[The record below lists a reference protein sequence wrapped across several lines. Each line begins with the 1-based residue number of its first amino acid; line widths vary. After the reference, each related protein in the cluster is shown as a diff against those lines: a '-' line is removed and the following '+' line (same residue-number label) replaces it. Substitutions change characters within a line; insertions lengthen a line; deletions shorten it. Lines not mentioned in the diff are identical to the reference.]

1 MSPYKKEGV
10 FTEPE
15 FQSEDIIL
23 KRDPDGTALAN
34 IDHTIVRHSPTGF
47 NWGYE
52 GSGPAD
58 LSLNILLQFVAQSK
72 AEDVYQN
79 FKRDVIRNIPPQG
92 GIIKAEHIK
101 NWLLEY

>member
-1 MSPYKKEGV
+1 M
-10 FTEPE
+10 FTDQEL
-15 FQSEDIIL
+15 QSEDIIL

-58 LSLNILLQFVAQSK
+58 LALNTLLQFVDQNTA
-72 AEDVYQN
+72 DNLYQY
-79 FKRDVIRNIPPQG
+79 FKRDVISKIPTQG
-92 GIIKAEHIK
+92 GIIKAQHIK
-101 NWLLEY
+101 NWLLEYPTSKD

>member
-1 MSPYKKEGV
+1 MSPYKNNDV
-10 FTEPE
+10 FTEQE
-15 FQSEDIIL
+15 FQSEDILL
-23 KRDPDGTALAN
+23 KRDPDGTPLAN

-58 LSLNILLQFVAQSK
+58 LSLNILLHFVAPDT
-72 AEDVYQN
+72 AEDIYQN
-79 FKRDVIRNIPPQG
+79 FKRDVISKIPPQG